1 MFGTLSEETEVKVP
15 ASKAWAVY
23 GTLELGKH
31 LTGKIVEAIDVIEG
45 DGGTGTVLKLG
56 LKPDHSVNCLSLKKP
71 VYWEFEWVPVS
82 HQCEVAFG

>member
-56 LKPDHSVNCLSLKKP
+56 LKP
-71 VYWEFEWVPVS
+71 
-82 HQCEVAFG
+82 